1 MKQRI
6 IAAALAVLLVALSF
20 SACGKKK
27 TIITKNGQEYE
38 VVTDENGEFVTG
50 LDGDVAVYSKDEN
63 GKYQKDENGDKLKVY
78 VDFPRAVADSSSYE
92 TPYFKLTMPEGWKA
106 EKDVEGSFLKA
117 DNEKIQISVDEAS
130 TLNEEYT
137 MDRYVSIQTGAVDSL
152 NALENSPAK
161 ISYEVKERTPIT
173 DENRRCIEIAMTVQG
188 ENGTTIAE
196 QHLFYVYNETVMLR
210 FSFVCQDETQVG
222 TLDGYSFLQE
232 NVSFKALPR
241 EDTTK

>member
-106 EKDVEGSFLKA
+106 EKDVEGSFMKA
-117 DNEKIQISVDEAS
+117 DNEKIIFSVDEAS
-130 TLNEEYT
+130 TLNDEYT
-137 MDRYVSIQTGAVDSL
+137 MEKYVDIQTGAVDSI
-152 NALENSPAK
+152 NNMGNNDGK

-173 DENRRCIEIAMTVQG
+173 DENRRCIEIAMTVQN

-196 QHLFYVYNETVMLR
+196 QHLFYIYNEIVMLR
-210 FSFVCQDETQVG
+210 FSFVCQDETQLG
-222 TLDGYSFLQE
+222 KIDGYSFLQE
-232 NVSFKALPR
+232 NVNFKALPHK
-241 EDTTK
+241 DTAQ